1 MKAICFEVRG
11 VHRTEREAGRVVVD
25 NAMVDTESVRILIV
39 NDVIA
44 TRELL
49 WDLLEFQGHKV
60 AFATAGEVALERLKT
75 GQYDVLFLDPSLPD
89 MSGWDVLR
97 LAREQHPA
105 MCIILLATEYNH
117 VSASDVM
124 RTGADGYLVDLPAE
138 EDGVT
143 QPDGDLGEVLSTV
156 LWRSLE
162 RRRLLVESERLQ
174 EEVDA
179 HRQEAGAA
187 RQELEQLRDKIAQT
201 ERDMDLLRKANAAS
215 AELIQPLK
223 VLIGRIDLLMQESV
237 LDGQLIEEMIGLRRQ
252 AVHMSPIVHRMGQ
265 ISGDRAMPWFPNAG
279 TPRLMQGE
287 RNWG

>member
-1 MKAICFEVRG
+1 
-11 VHRTEREAGRVVVD
+11 VVD

-39 NDVIA
+39 NDEIA

-97 LAREQHPA
+97 LAREQHPDL
-105 MCIILLATEYNH
+105 CIVLLATEYND
-117 VSASDVM
+117 VSASNAM
-124 RTGADGYLVDLPAE
+124 RTGADGYLAE
-138 EDGVT
+138 LVAEDGGVA
-143 QPDGDLGEVLSTV
+143 QPNGDLGEIVSAV

-162 RRRLLVESERLQ
+162 RRRLLIESERLQ
-174 EEVDA
+174 EELDA

-201 ERDMDLLRKANAAS
+201 ERDMALLRKANAAS

-223 VLIGRIDLLMQESV
+223 VLS
-237 LDGQLIEEMIGLRRQ
+237 
-252 AVHMSPIVHRMGQ
+252 
-265 ISGDRAMPWFPNAG
+265 
-279 TPRLMQGE
+279 
-287 RNWG
+287 